1 MEAIGLG
8 GREIR
13 ELATSLQI
21 RPTKT
26 LGQNFVIDP
35 NTCRKIVRLGNVSSQ
50 DHVIEVGPGLG
61 SLTIALLNT
70 QAEVTAIEI
79 DPVLAAALPNTMKKY
94 LPQSRLKVL
103 ERDALKIKPEEVV
116 APTALVANLPYNVSV
131 PVLLHLLETFPTIS
145 KGVVMVQ
152 SEVADRLV
160 AKPGTAAYGIP
171 TVKFAYWVQAT
182 RVGNVS
188 PQVFWPI
195 PRVDSGLVSFIRT
208 RQSKVDRKLLFSII
222 DAAFAQRRKTLRSG
236 LAGIAGSPA
245 IAEQWLEGCGLSIR
259 TRGEELALEDFEA
272 LVRAFPQ

>member
-1 MEAIGLG
+1 
-8 GREIR
+8 
-13 ELATSLQI
+13 
-21 RPTKT
+21 
-26 LGQNFVIDP
+26 
-35 NTCRKIVRLGNVSSQ
+35 
-50 DHVIEVGPGLG
+50 
-61 SLTIALLNT
+61 
-70 QAEVTAIEI
+70 
-79 DPVLAAALPNTMKKY
+79 
-94 LPQSRLKVL
+94 
-103 ERDALKIKPEEVV
+103 
-116 APTALVANLPYNVSV
+116 
-131 PVLLHLLETFPTIS
+131 
-145 KGVVMVQ
+145 MVQ

-208 RQSKVDRKLLFSII
+208 RQTEVDRKLLFSII

-236 LAGIAGSPA
+236 LAGLAGSPA
-245 IAEQWLEGCGLSIR
+245 IAEQWLEDCGLSIR